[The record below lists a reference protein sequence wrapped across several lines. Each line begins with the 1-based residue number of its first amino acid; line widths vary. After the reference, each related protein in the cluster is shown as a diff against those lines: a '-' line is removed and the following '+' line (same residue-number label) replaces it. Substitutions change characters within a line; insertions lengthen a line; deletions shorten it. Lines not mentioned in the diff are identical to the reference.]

1 MAFWSKKKIEDA
13 LIKYLNEN
21 NVTISKENNVLSFE
35 IYFKDSKY
43 SIFPYIIIN
52 EEEEEMSVIVN
63 LKKVE
68 EINAKYLSKI
78 NSFNYNSKYF
88 TCKSNNENVIYL
100 EYNGNINYD
109 LLSKQMNKIIGSLFA
124 LQEQIDNI

>member
-13 LIKYLNEN
+13 VVKYLTEN
-21 NVTISKENNVLSFE
+21 NVTISKENNSISFE
-35 IYFKDSKY
+35 LYFKNSQY
-43 SIFPYIIIN
+43 SIYPYIVIN
-52 EEEEEMSVIVN
+52 EDEEEISVIVN

-68 EINAKYLSKI
+68 EINSKYLSKM

-88 TCKSNNENVIYL
+88 VCKANNENIIYL
-100 EYNGNINYD
+100 EYNGVINYD